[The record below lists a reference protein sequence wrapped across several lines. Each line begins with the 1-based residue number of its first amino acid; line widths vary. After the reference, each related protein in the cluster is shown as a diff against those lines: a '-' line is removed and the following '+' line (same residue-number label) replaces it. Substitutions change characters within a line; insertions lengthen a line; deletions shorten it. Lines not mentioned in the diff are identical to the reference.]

1 MSCISIGMIDKTLF
15 IIIIGC
21 IFCFLS
27 RLLSKPEKAKI
38 LLQEPLFAN
47 IYISLARFLTIIPYI
62 IIKVRSKNKN
72 TNLKIENANQSI
84 NVGYYDKVKEARK
97 GKWKFMLLSSVIYL
111 ANAIFFSQSFKIKTN
126 AWIWYILL
134 ASLFYY
140 LIFKI
145 RFHKHH
151 YLSSVLIILLGLTID
166 LITNNLQK
174 EIVDEPAEL
183 VMKFL
188 KQVFFSLY
196 NVMAKYVMEKKYVS
210 VYEFSFYVGL
220 FNLVIFLIF
229 LIFDYYFFKLTNY
242 KDCFKDFDTIQFFI
256 ILGLIFTQLGMN
268 LTALFTNKFNSP
280 CHVFII
286 YAFGQIAYYIDFT
299 DIFPLVFVLFIII
312 LFISLIFTEII
323 EINLFG
329 LSYNTKRNIMK
340 RAEVDALLKDENLN
354 DEKKECN
361 NERENEKRSQSHNE
375 IFIDNSEKD
384 KNSSRQ
390 KSEHIIETENY
401 FFKV

>member
-1 MSCISIGMIDKTLF
+1 M
-15 IIIIGC
+15 
-21 IFCFLS
+21 
-27 RLLSKPEKAKI
+27 A
-38 LLQEPLFAN
+38 
-47 IYISLARFLTIIPYI
+47 YISLGNIDKNLITIFVGCVICFFNRLLNQYDGTLLFKNVIMTVFCISTSRFLTLFPYI
-62 IIKVRSKNKN
+62 I
-72 TNLKIENANQSI
+72 LKIRLKQAKNYINNQFINQNALKSPQKKI
-84 NVGYYDKVKEARK
+84 EEIVK
-97 GKWKFMLLSSVIYL
+97 GKWLYIILSSI
-111 ANAIFFSQSFKIKTN
+111 IFLIQLFFLVVSFHIKTN
-126 AWIWYILL
+126 AWIWYILF
-134 ASLFYY
+134 SSIFYY
-140 LIFKI
+140 LIFKVQL
-145 RFHKHH
+145 HKHH
-151 YLSSVLIILLGLTID
+151 YLSIILIILIGLIID
-166 LITNNLQK
+166 LVTENLQK
-174 EIVDEPAEL
+174 EVVNDLLLLI
-183 VMKFL
+183 MKFL
-188 KQVFFSLY
+188 KEIFFSLY
-196 NVMAKYVMEKKYVS
+196 NVIAKYVMEKKYVS

-299 DIFPLVFVLFIII
+299 GIRPLVFVLFIII

-361 NERENEKRSQSHNE
+361 NERENEKRRQSHNE
-375 IFIDNSEKD
+375 DFIDNSEKD